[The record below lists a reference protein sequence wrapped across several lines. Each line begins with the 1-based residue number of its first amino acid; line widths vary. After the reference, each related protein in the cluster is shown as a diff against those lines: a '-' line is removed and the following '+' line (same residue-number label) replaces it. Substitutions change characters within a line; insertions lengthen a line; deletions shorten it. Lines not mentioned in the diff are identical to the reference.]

1 MPASQRRARR
11 LLGIVDR
18 SGAPPAS
25 CGLWRPLI
33 GGGGSAPPAGPRSV
47 PGSQRVGAAIAM
59 GTRDD
64 EYDYLFKG
72 TARARSPRRARGGA
86 WPGPARPSR
95 LRCPGPGVA
104 AEAFVRGA
112 ALRAAPAAPG
122 RGGAAWGWRWG
133 DSGGAPRAF
142 PSRRGGGCALAAG
155 RARSGSAGEVRAW
168 AGAGSGAGPP
178 PGVVPGGGAAR
189 GGRPGGRSG
198 CGAGAERT

>member
-1 MPASQRRARR
+1 M
-11 LLGIVDR
+11 
-18 SGAPPAS
+18 
-25 CGLWRPLI
+25 
-33 GGGGSAPPAGPRSV
+33 

-178 PGVVPGGGAAR
+178 RGLCPPAAPLAGVAREVAPGVELEPKELEVPWRTPAAMKVHSVYWAL
-189 GGRPGGRSG
+189 PGVILVLLSPWL
-198 CGAGAERT
+198 